1 MAQQAPRSVTL
12 AGQSKLGET
21 SRVQS
26 LAVETI
32 NMLVTN
38 RTASAEQI
46 AAFRQAGIKVEV

>member
-26 LAVETI
+26 WAVETI
-32 NMLVTN
+32 NTLVTN

>member
-46 AAFRQAGIKVEV
+46 AALRQTGIKVEV

>member
-1 MAQQAPRSVTL
+1 MAQQAPRSLTL

-26 LAVETI
+26 WAVETI
-32 NMLVTN
+32 NTLVTN

-46 AAFRQAGIKVEV
+46 AALRQTGIKVEV